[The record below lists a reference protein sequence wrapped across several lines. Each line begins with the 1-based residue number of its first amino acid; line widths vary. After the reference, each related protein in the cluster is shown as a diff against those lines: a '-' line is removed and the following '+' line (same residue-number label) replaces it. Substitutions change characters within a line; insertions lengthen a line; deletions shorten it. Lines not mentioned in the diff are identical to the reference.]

1 MWYIWYLYLFWIMIV
16 TGYFIRLSVGYHNDY
31 VAHWQYHSITL
42 AAAAADNIIMVSHDI
57 RN

>member
-1 MWYIWYLYLFWIMIV
+1 MIV

-57 RN
+57 RHQTLYQWS

>member
-1 MWYIWYLYLFWIMIV
+1 MIV

-42 AAAAADNIIMVSHDI
+42 AAAVADNIIMVSHDI